1 MAFRFSL
8 ATVLRV
14 RESLERNEERALQ
27 KIQLAMARVV
37 HQVDELTAQITKL
50 HEAREKALREPVA
63 ASHLHMLLG
72 DATAAGERKK
82 VLLDDLRILEQQRD
96 QQILRYQV
104 AHRDRETL
112 TDLSDN
118 QKESY
123 EQDQL
128 RAQQRALDDIFMAR
142 RHQG

>member
-27 KIQLAMARVV
+27 KIQLAMAHLA
-37 HQVDELTAQITKL
+37 HQIDELTSKIVKL
-50 HEAREKALREPVA
+50 HEAREKTLQQPIS
-63 ASHLHMLLG
+63 ASHLHMLLE
-72 DATAAGERKK
+72 DATSAAEQKK
-82 VLLDDLRILEQQRD
+82 SLIENLHLLEQQRD
-96 QQILRYQV
+96 QQILRYQA

-118 QKESY
+118 QKDAY

-128 RAQQRALDDIFMAR
+128 RAQQRVLDDIFMAR
-142 RHQG
+142 RHQS